1 MCLAVPGKILSIGAD
16 EPPLRM
22 GQVGFGGIVKAVNLA
37 LVPEARIGDF
47 VVVHAG
53 LAISILDEAEADQV
67 FEYVRQMDA
76 LAEPP
81 EESS

>member
-16 EPPLRM
+16 NPPLRM
-22 GQVGFGGIVKAVNLA
+22 GQVGFGGIVKEVNLA

-53 LAISILDEAEADQV
+53 LAIGILDEAEADQV
-67 FEYVRQMDA
+67 FEYLRQMDA
-76 LAEPP
+76 LAELP
-81 EESS
+81 EESP